1 MGEQNVELIEQNV
14 KNNTEDIRD
23 LKKWRFNVDREM
35 NDLKT
40 NQEITK
46 NGLQTLN
53 DSVGDLKKDVK
64 DLRQELRDDK
74 DEQLDRMQDFAWKF
88 GSGLAVTI
96 IGGVVTAIL
105 LI

>member
-74 DEQLDRMQDFAWKF
+74 DEQLDRMQGFVWKF